1 MRFQIFGNAFVLVI
15 LTTVLCGFVINWLIP
30 GIPIA
35 EALALAA
42 ILPPESSTPLSGSTR
57 KHCGLRCWMQNVLK
71 YAECMRPVK

>member
-1 MRFQIFGNAFVLVI
+1 MRFQIFGNAFVLFI

-42 ILPPESSTPLSGSTR
+42 ILSPDTSHSG
-57 KHCGLRCWMQNVLK
+57 
-71 YAECMRPVK
+71 MRS